1 MLMYNLI
8 EYSDNY
14 LKTSGILCQSCRDE
28 PAINTAI
35 EIMLL
40 LICLKLKKKSKS
52 NRQQWHKKC

>member
-14 LKTSGILCQSCRDE
+14 IKTSEILWQSCRDE

-35 EIMLL
+35 EIMPL
-40 LICLKLKKKSKS
+40 LICLKLKKK
-52 NRQQWHKKC
+52 